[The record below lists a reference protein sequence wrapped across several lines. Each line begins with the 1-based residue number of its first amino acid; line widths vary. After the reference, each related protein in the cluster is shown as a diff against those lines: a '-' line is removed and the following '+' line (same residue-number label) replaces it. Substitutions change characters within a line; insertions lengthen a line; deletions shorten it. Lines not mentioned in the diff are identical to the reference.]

1 MEIPIK
7 EWLWPNIPTFITTL
21 GVVTMMYLLFRRY
34 LFKPMRQFLNKR
46 SDFIAKELKESQQNK
61 IKSEKLLDEAQK
73 DFEDKIVK
81 SQEYAQKFI
90 DDAKNESAQ
99 LVSDTKKELK
109 VWREDQ
115 EKKLEQDTD
124 KARQKLYEEVAKLS
138 IEASKKILD
147 KELNEKTYEKL
158 VDDFIKKET
167 KYD

>member
-46 SDFIAKELKESQQNK
+46 SDFIAKELKEAQKNK
-61 IKSEKLLDEAQK
+61 LTSEKLMDDAQK
-73 DFEDKIVK
+73 DFEQKIVK

-90 DDAKNESAQ
+90 DDAKSESAK
-99 LVSDTKKELK
+99 LISDTKKQLK
-109 VWREDQ
+109 GWREDS
-115 EKKLEQDTD
+115 EKKIHQDTI
-124 KARQKLYEEVAKLS
+124 KARQKLYDEVAKLS

-158 VDDFIKKET
+158 VDDFIKKEH